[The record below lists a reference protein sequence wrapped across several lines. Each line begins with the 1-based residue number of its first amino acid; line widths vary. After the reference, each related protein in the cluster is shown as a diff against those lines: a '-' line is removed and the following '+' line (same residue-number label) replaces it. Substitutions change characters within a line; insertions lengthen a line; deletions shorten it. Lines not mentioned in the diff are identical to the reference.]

1 MKRTFTVAV
10 ATLSLALPGLLLSTP
25 TAQAASGDHVVINE
39 AYLNG
44 GSGGATYKNKYVE
57 LYNPTDA
64 AVSLTGWSLQYRSAS
79 GTSGASGVV
88 ALSGSIP
95 AKGYF
100 VVAGN
105 YNTTTPVGADWTAS
119 VTPDISTSVSWSG
132 SSGTLILAN
141 VATTQAPT
149 PGSVV
154 SDTDAIVDLLGYG
167 TSNTFETT
175 AGCTPGVAVA
185 CARTNGS
192 DTDVNATDF
201 TAIGTFAPTNSLGV
215 TYGDVTPPPPPPP
228 PAENNKT
235 IAEIQG
241 NGADSP
247 LAGQTVTTT
256 GFVTARYNTG
266 GFAGYVIQTAGSG
279 ATIDDTSDGLFVYS
293 SATAS
298 AVAIGDYVKV
308 TGAVSEFK
316 GLTELT
322 VNSGNM
328 SKPDATGL
336 VPPVAA
342 TVTWPTTDTGREA
355 LESMLIAPQGDYTVT
370 DTYDTNYYASIGLAA
385 GTEPLL
391 IPTEVGRPGSAAYN
405 KAIADNAAHA
415 VTLDDGASTNFNS
428 ASNKSIPL
436 PYLSLDKPVRVG
448 AAVTFTAPVI
458 VDYRNSLWNFQPTQQ
473 LTVANADT
481 VQPATFANT
490 RTAAPEDVNGRL
502 KIASFNVLNYFTT
515 TGEEAKAAGAT
526 CTFYDDR
533 AGNHITVNTCDNP
546 GVRGAADATNL
557 ARQQAKIVAA
567 INALDAD
574 VVSLEEIENATIA
587 GKPRDAA
594 VAALVDALN
603 VAAGSTRWA
612 FAPSPAIIPAGEDVI
627 RTAFIYN
634 PNVVSLVG
642 DSVISAD
649 PAFDNARPS
658 LAQGFAPVG
667 EPGHAFV
674 AVVNHFKSKGCP
686 SPALP
691 AEDPNADQG
700 DGQGC
705 WNASRVD
712 QATAL
717 VALADQQK
725 AAIGT
730 DTVFL
735 TGDFNSYTQ
744 EDPMQVLYA
753 AGFVDQGSK
762 TGKYTYSFDSQSG
775 SLDHVLA
782 SAAAEKIVSGADIW
796 NINSGESI
804 ALEYSRFNYN
814 ATNFYDASPFRSSD
828 HDPEIVG
835 FSPSTTAL
843 TLSADSVRYGT
854 AVTAT
859 ATVTGP
865 QTGTVRFSV
874 DGDVTDVPLVDG
886 VATLTLPNTLA
897 VGDHQVKAGYLIA
910 STGAV
915 AYSGPATFSVAK
927 ATVKAIHKQE
937 WRIAS
942 ASKPLT
948 FTVETAALGDGVW
961 ATGTLKTYLKG
972 KVVATTSLT
981 AADQG
986 RVQITL
992 PAKVLK
998 SHRHGLVTIVTK
1010 LTDSDTTEKATLKV
1024 LHVILL

>member
-1 MKRTFTVAV
+1 MKRSYTVAL
-10 ATLSLALPGLLLSTP
+10 ATLALLAPAFAFNSP

-44 GSGGATYKNKYVE
+44 GSTGATYLNKYVE
-57 LYNPTDA
+57 LYNPTDT
-64 AVSLTGWSLQYRSAS
+64 AVSLSGWSLQYRSSSSTANAS
-79 GTSGASGVV
+79 NVV
-88 ALSGSIP
+88 ALTGTIA
-95 AKGYF
+95 AKGYYVIAGTANSTTGANWVSS
-100 VVAGN
+100 VVPDA
-105 YNTTTPVGADWTAS
+105 TTTA
-119 VTPDISTSVSWSG
+119 SWSG

-141 VATTQAPT
+141 VGTALAP
-149 PGSVV
+149 PAGSVV

-167 TSNTFETT
+167 SSNTFETT
-175 AGCTPGVAVA
+175 RGCTPGVAVA
-185 CARTNGS
+185 CARTSGI
-192 DTDVNATDF
+192 DTDVNVADF
-201 TAIGTFAPTNSLGV
+201 TAMGTFAPTNSQGV

-228 PAENNKT
+228 ATNDKT

-247 LAGQTVTTT
+247 LVGQTVTTT

-266 GFAGYVIQTAGSG
+266 GFNGYVIQAAGSG

-293 SATAS
+293 SATAGS
-298 AVAIGDYVKV
+298 VAIGDYVQV

-316 GLTELT
+316 GLTEIT
-322 VNSGNM
+322 VNTGNLT
-328 SKPDATGL
+328 KPDATGL
-336 VPPVAA
+336 TPPVPAKVSWPA
-342 TVTWPTTDTGREA
+342 TDAGREA
-355 LESMLIAPQGDYTVT
+355 LESMLIAPQGDFTVT

-405 KAIADNAAHA
+405 QTVTDNAARA
-415 VTLDDGASTNFNS
+415 LTLDDGASTNFNS

-448 AAVTFTAPVI
+448 AAVTFTQPVI
-458 VDYRNSLWNFQPTQQ
+458 VDYRNSLWNLQPTQQ

-490 RTAAPEDVNGRL
+490 RTSAPADVHGRL

-515 TGEEAKAAGAT
+515 TGADAVAAGAT
-526 CTFYDDR
+526 CSFYNDR
-533 AGNHITVNTCDNP
+533 AGNPITVNTCTNP

-594 VAALVDALN
+594 VATLVDALN
-603 VAAGSTRWA
+603 AAAGSTRWA
-612 FAPSPAIIPAGEDVI
+612 YAPSPATIPAGEDVI

-634 PNVVSLVG
+634 PNAVALVG

-674 AVVNHFKSKGCP
+674 AIVNHFKSKGCP
-686 SPALP
+686 SPVLP
-691 AEDPNADQG
+691 ADDPNADHG

-725 AAIGT
+725 AALGT
-730 DTVFL
+730 DRVFL

-744 EDPMQVLYA
+744 EDPMQVLYT
-753 AGFVDQGSK
+753 AGYVDQGSK
-762 TGKYTYSFDSQSG
+762 TDKYTYSFDSQSG
-775 SLDHVLA
+775 SLDHILA
-782 SAAAEKIVSGADIW
+782 SAAAEKIVTGADIW

-814 ATNFYDASPFRSSD
+814 VTNFYDASPFRSSD

-843 TLSADSVRYGT
+843 TLSAASVRYGK

-865 QTGTVRFSV
+865 KTGTVRFTV
-874 DGDVTDVPLVDG
+874 DGDVTDVALVDG
-886 VATLTLPNTLA
+886 VATLVLPQKLA
-897 VGDHQVKAGYLIA
+897 VGNHQVSAGYLIA
-910 STGAV
+910 STGVV
-915 AYSGPATFSVAK
+915 ADSSSASFSVTK
-927 ATVKAIHKQE
+927 ATVKPIDKQE
-937 WRIAS
+937 WRLAS
-942 ASKPLT
+942 ASRPLT
-948 FTVETAALGDGVW
+948 FTVKTQALGDDVW
-961 ATGTLKTYLKG
+961 ATGTLKTYLNG

-981 AADQG
+981 EADHG
-986 RVQITL
+986 TVRITV

-998 SHRHGLVTIVTK
+998 SHRHRVITIVTK
-1010 LTDSDTTEKATLKV
+1010 LTDSATTEKATLKV
-1024 LHVILL
+1024 LHAILL

>member
-10 ATLSLALPGLLLSTP
+10 ATLALALPGFVLSTP
-25 TAQAASGDHVVINE
+25 TAHAAPGDHVVINE
-39 AYLNG
+39 AYVRG
-44 GSGGATYKNKYVE
+44 GSTGATYKNKYVE

-64 AVSLTGWSLQYRSAS
+64 AVSLAGWSLQYRSAT
-79 GTSGASGVV
+79 GTGNASNVV
-88 ALSGSIP
+88 PLTGSIP
-95 AKGYF
+95 AKGYYLI
-100 VVAGN
+100 AGDTN
-105 YNTTTPVGADWTAS
+105 GAIGADWT
-119 VTPDISTSVSWSG
+119 TSVAPDASTGASWSG
-132 SSGTLILAN
+132 SSGTLILAD
-141 VATTQAPT
+141 VTTAQAPT

-154 SDTDAIVDLLGYG
+154 SDTDDIVDLLGYG

-175 AGCTPGVAVA
+175 RGCTPAVAAA
-185 CARTNGS
+185 CARTNGA
-192 DTDVNATDF
+192 DTDVNVNDF
-201 TAIGTFAPTNSLGV
+201 TLQGTFAPTNSQGV
-215 TYGDVTPPPPPPP
+215 TYGEVTPPPPPPP
-228 PAENNKT
+228 VENNKT

-247 LAGQTVTTT
+247 LVGQTVTTT

-266 GFAGYVIQTAGSG
+266 GFSGYVIQTAGTG
-279 ATIDDTSDGLFVYS
+279 ATVDDTSDGLFVYS

-298 AVAIGDYVKV
+298 AVALGDFVKV

-322 VNSGNM
+322 VTSGNM

-342 TVTWPTTDTGREA
+342 KVSWPATDAGREA
-355 LESMLIAPQGDYTVT
+355 LESMLIAPQGDFTVT

-405 KAIADNAAHA
+405 QAIADNAAHA
-415 VTLDDGASTNFNS
+415 VTLDDGSSINFNS
-428 ASNKSIPL
+428 QANKAIPL

-473 LTVANADT
+473 LTTANADT

-490 RTAAPEDVNGRL
+490 RTAAPADVHGRL

-515 TGEEAKAAGAT
+515 TGADAVAAGAT
-526 CTFYDDR
+526 CSFYNDR
-533 AGNHITVNTCDNP
+533 DGNHITVNTCDDP
-546 GVRGAADATNL
+546 GVRGAADAANL

-603 VAAGSTRWA
+603 AAAGSTRWA
-612 FAPSPAIIPAGEDVI
+612 YVPSPAVVPAGEDVI

-634 PNVVSLVG
+634 PNAVSLVG

-649 PAFDNARPS
+649 PGFDNARPS
-658 LAQGFAPVG
+658 LAQGFAPTG

-674 AVVNHFKSKGCP
+674 AIVNHFKSKGCP

-691 AEDPNADQG
+691 VGDPNADSG

-705 WNASRVD
+705 WNASRVA

-717 VALADQQK
+717 VALADAEK
-725 AAIGT
+725 AALGT
-730 DTVFL
+730 DRVFL

-753 AGFVDQGSK
+753 AGYVDQGSK

-775 SLDHVLA
+775 SLDHILA
-782 SAAAEKIVSGADIW
+782 STAAEKIVSGADIW

-814 ATNFYDASPFRSSD
+814 ATDFYDASPFRSSD

-843 TLSADSVRYGT
+843 TLSTDSVRYGH

-865 QTGTVRFSV
+865 KTGTVRFSV
-874 DGDVTDVPLVDG
+874 DGDVTDVALVDG
-886 VATLTLPNTLA
+886 VATLTLSNKLA
-897 VGDHQVKAGYLIA
+897 VGDHQAKAGYLIE
-910 STGAV
+910 STGPV
-915 AYSGPATFSVAK
+915 AYSDVATFSVTK
-927 ATVKAIHKQE
+927 ATVKPIHKQE

-948 FTVETAALGDGVW
+948 FTVETAPLGDGVW
-961 ATGTLKTYLKG
+961 ATGTLKTYVRG
-972 KVVATTSLT
+972 KVVATTALT

-986 RVQITL
+986 KVQITL
-992 PAKVLK
+992 SAKTLK
-998 SHRHGLVTIVTK
+998 PYRHGLVTIVTK
-1010 LTDSDTTEKATLKV
+1010 LTASDTTERATLKV
-1024 LHVILL
+1024 LHTILR

>member
-10 ATLSLALPGLLLSTP
+10 ATLALALPGLLLSSP
-25 TAQAASGDHVVINE
+25 TAHAASGDHVVINE

-44 GSGGATYKNKYVE
+44 GSSGATYLNKYVE
-57 LYNPTDA
+57 LYNPTNS
-64 AVSLTGWSLQYRSAS
+64 AVSLAGWSLQYRSAS
-79 GTSGASGVV
+79 GTSAASNVV
-88 ALSGSIP
+88 TLAGSIP
-95 AKGYF
+95 AKGYYL
-100 VVAGN
+100 VGGTSNGA
-105 YNTTTPVGADWTAS
+105 VGADWTS
-119 VTPDISTSVSWSG
+119 TVTADAGPAASWSG

-141 VATTQAPT
+141 VATALSPT
-149 PGSVV
+149 AGSVV
-154 SDTDAIVDLLGYG
+154 SDTDNIVDLLGYG
-167 TSNTFETT
+167 SSNTFETT
-175 AGCTPGVAVA
+175 RGCTPGVAVA
-185 CARTNGS
+185 CARTNGI
-192 DTDVNATDF
+192 DTDVNVADF
-201 TAIGTFAPTNSLGV
+201 TAVGTFAPTNSQGV

-228 PAENNKT
+228 PAAPEKT

-247 LAGQTVTTT
+247 LVGQTVSTT

-266 GFAGYVIQTAGSG
+266 GFNGYVIQSAGSG

-293 SATAS
+293 SATAGS
-298 AVAIGDYVKV
+298 VAIGDYVKV

-322 VNSGNM
+322 VNSGNV

-336 VPPVAA
+336 TPPVPAK
-342 TVTWPTTDTGREA
+342 VSWPTTDAGREA
-355 LESMLIAPQGDYTVT
+355 LESMLIEPQGDFTVT

-385 GTEPLL
+385 GNKPLL
-391 IPTEVGRPGSAAYN
+391 IPTEVGRPGSAAYSQT
-405 KAIADNAAHA
+405 ITDNAARA
-415 VTLDDGASTNFNS
+415 VTLDDGATTNFNS
-428 ASNKSIPL
+428 TSNKSIPL

-448 AAVTFTAPVI
+448 AAVTFTHPVI

-490 RTAAPEDVNGRL
+490 RTAAPADVHGRL

-515 TGEEAKAAGAT
+515 TGADAVAAGAT
-526 CTFYDDR
+526 CSFYDDR

-546 GVRGAADATNL
+546 GVRGAADAVNL
-557 ARQQAKIVAA
+557 DRQQAKIVAA

-603 VAAGSTRWA
+603 AAAGSTRWA
-612 FAPSPAIIPAGEDVI
+612 YAPSPATIPAGEDVI

-634 PNVVSLVG
+634 PNAVSLVG

-667 EPGHAFV
+667 EPGHGFV
-674 AVVNHFKSKGCP
+674 AIVNHFKSKGCP
-686 SPALP
+686 TPALP
-691 AEDPNADQG
+691 ADDPNADHS

-705 WNASRVD
+705 WNASRVE

-725 AAIGT
+725 AALGT

-814 ATNFYDASPFRSSD
+814 VTNFYDASPFRSSD

-843 TLSADSVRYGT
+843 TLNTDSVRYGQ

-865 QTGTVRFSV
+865 KTGTVRFNV
-874 DGDVTDVPLVDG
+874 DGDVTDVALVDG
-886 VATLTLPNTLA
+886 VATLTLSNKLA
-897 VGDHQVKAGYLIA
+897 VGEHQVKAGYLIA

-915 AYSGPATFSVAK
+915 AYSDPTSFSVAK
-927 ATVKAIHKQE
+927 AVVKAIHKQE

-948 FTVETAALGDGVW
+948 FTVETAPLGDGVW
-961 ATGTLKTYLKG
+961 ATGTLKTYLHG
-972 KVVATTSLT
+972 KVVATTEL
-981 AADQG
+981 ADADHG
-986 RVQITL
+986 TVQVTV

-998 SHRHGLVTIVTK
+998 SHRFGLVTFVTK

-1024 LHVILL
+1024 LHAILR